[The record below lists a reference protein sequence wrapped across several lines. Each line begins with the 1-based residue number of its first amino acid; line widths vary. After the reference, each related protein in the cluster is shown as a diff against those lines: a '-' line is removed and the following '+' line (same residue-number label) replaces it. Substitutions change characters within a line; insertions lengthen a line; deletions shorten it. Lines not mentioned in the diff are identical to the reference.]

1 MNLSKISLNLLTEE
15 VYLQGMVN
23 KMYENIM
30 KEEIEPKEKHLVK
43 KVADDFKL
51 NADFIFTYSVGI
63 SGFIGPVKTLLEN
76 KGINVTEYD
85 VTLLLMVV
93 FYVLLA
99 KSDDEIKKLMQ
110 GLKDKNLDSEVKPVL
125 RFVTKTVGLFKII
138 GKKFGLAIQSL
149 TDILA
154 FTFLSLPVMNII
166 RDLADDKGFSIDR
179 VDDLLLGLTLSAGA
193 YTLKNIMKRK

>member
-1 MNLSKISLNLLTEE
+1 
-15 VYLQGMVN
+15 
-23 KMYENIM
+23 
-30 KEEIEPKEKHLVK
+30 
-43 KVADDFKL
+43 
-51 NADFIFTYSVGI
+51 
-63 SGFIGPVKTLLEN
+63 
-76 KGINVTEYD
+76 
-85 VTLLLMVV
+85 MVV

-166 RDLADDKGFSIDR
+166 RDLADHKGFSIDR

>member
-1 MNLSKISLNLLTEE
+1 MSLNLLTEE

-23 KMYENIM
+23 LMYENIM
-30 KEEIEPKEKHLVK
+30 KEEVEPKENHLVK

-76 KGINVTEYD
+76 KGINITEYD
-85 VTLLLMVV
+85 VTLLLVVV
-93 FYVLLA
+93 FYILLM
-99 KSDDEIKKLMQ
+99 KSDDDIKKLMQ
-110 GLKDKNLDSEVKPVL
+110 GLKDKGLDSEVKPVL
-125 RFVTKTVGLFKII
+125 RFVTKTISLFKII
-138 GKKFGLAIQSL
+138 GKKFGLVVQSL

>member
-1 MNLSKISLNLLTEE
+1 MNLSKMSLNILTEE

-23 KMYENIM
+23 AMYENIM
-30 KEEIEPKEKHLVK
+30 KEEVEPKEKHLVK

-51 NADFIFTYSVGI
+51 NADFLFTYSVGI

-93 FYVLLA
+93 LYILLA
-99 KSDDEIKKLMQ
+99 KSNEDIKKLME
-110 GLKDKNLDSEVKPVL
+110 GLKDKGLDSEVKPVL

-154 FTFLSLPVMNII
+154 FTFLSVPVMNILKE
-166 RDLADDKGFSIDR
+166 LANDKGFSIDR
-179 VDDLLLGLTLSAGA
+179 VDDLLIGLTLSAGA
-193 YTLKNIMKRK
+193 YTLKNVMKRK